1 MEPNRTL
8 STGPVVGKKLSKE
21 WVTIALCCNASGT
34 EKAQYRKLFLRNRI
48 KAFDNSQENGQP
60 IPEITI
66 KKAIKYAAK
75 AWELVQPVTI
85 TNGWRKT
92 GILPPSTDND
102 IDFDFDEFEEVDQ
115 LQDLIGQ
122 LASKIYRSPIS
133 AEEYLEYEKDETNH
147 QMMTDKEIIKMITE
161 PEEPNDVEG
170 PEIPIISNYKA
181 LAALNQIIT
190 YMEQKSD
197 KMEFSND
204 HIRTIKKLH
213 KGFCSPDPGRKNLKV
228 NLQKSLYFCSGL
240 PFGELGRTSKVQ
252 NAKGKGS
259 RKLVPDF
266 HIKGKGS
273 RKTSNFF
280 FWILSE
286 VSVLQRF
293 PKQKW
298 FSARLDFNIGFIS
311 PVSVWT
317 EFQRSRTPK
326 ILWTLFQRF
335 CRPMAF
341 QTRISKVQNTEV

>member
-1 MEPNRTL
+1 MLESFIVLN
-8 STGPVVGKKLSKE
+8 
-21 WVTIALCCNASGT
+21 
-34 EKAQYRKLFLRNRI
+34 
-48 KAFDNSQENGQP
+48 QENGQP

-147 QMMTDKEIIKMITE
+147 QMMTDKEIIEMITE
-161 PEEPNDVEG
+161 PEEPNVEG
-170 PEIPIISNYKA
+170 PEIPIISNYEA

-213 KGFCSPDPGRKNLKV
+213 KVIEREEFH
-228 NLQKSLYFCSGL
+228 
-240 PFGELGRTSKVQ
+240 SKQQVTLD
-252 NAKGKGS
+252 S
-259 RKLVPDF
+259 C
-266 HIKGKGS
+266 
-273 RKTSNFF
+273 
-280 FWILSE
+280 
-286 VSVLQRF
+286 
-293 PKQKW
+293 
-298 FSARLDFNIGFIS
+298 FSINK
-311 PVSVWT
+311 
-317 EFQRSRTPK
+317 E
-326 ILWTLFQRF
+326 
-335 CRPMAF
+335 
-341 QTRISKVQNTEV
+341 

>member
-1 MEPNRTL
+1 M
-8 STGPVVGKKLSKE
+8 
-21 WVTIALCCNASGT
+21 
-34 EKAQYRKLFLRNRI
+34 RNRI

-92 GILPPSTDND
+92 GILPPSTDDD

-213 KGFCSPDPGRKNLKV
+213 KVIEREEFH
-228 NLQKSLYFCSGL
+228 
-240 PFGELGRTSKVQ
+240 SKQQVTLD
-252 NAKGKGS
+252 S
-259 RKLVPDF
+259 C
-266 HIKGKGS
+266 
-273 RKTSNFF
+273 
-280 FWILSE
+280 
-286 VSVLQRF
+286 
-293 PKQKW
+293 
-298 FSARLDFNIGFIS
+298 FSINK
-311 PVSVWT
+311 
-317 EFQRSRTPK
+317 E
-326 ILWTLFQRF
+326 
-335 CRPMAF
+335 
-341 QTRISKVQNTEV
+341 